1 MGGFLRSLDPFQN
14 PHERCDGIADLNV
27 HKLDLLIQCFL
38 KLRVDQSELFLEILH
53 AHTVLVLRVNGV
65 SQGNN
70 AAPCAGKK
78 DRIEICTAHTYIGSG
93 EAQCG
98 DHLLG
103 L

>member
-1 MGGFLRSLDPFQN
+1 MLR
-14 PHERCDGIADLNV
+14 A
-27 HKLDLLIQCFL
+27 
-38 KLRVDQSELFLEILH
+38 
-53 AHTVLVLRVNGV
+53 NGV

-78 DRIEICTAHTYIGSG
+78 DRIEICAAHTYIGSG

-103 L
+103 LQTLSGNLPVICIKEFVCLTVQTPDRCDDRMVKMSGHKCVSGILAIEKIAGRLE